1 MTARREKSGKKTA
14 ARNTR
19 GTPNG
24 GRPDNVIRKET
35 GVYIKK
41 IAERLQAYADKKG
54 FRHDVTY
61 AQGKVLFFLH
71 TQQGGEA
78 GMKELEEY
86 LDVSHATVSGIISRL
101 KEKGYVECEKSKA
114 DARAK
119 TVRLTE
125 KENATFAEMKK
136 RRAEMEGMLL
146 KDFSEKE
153 RAEFLHFLERV
164 YRNVRDAAEENA
176 AAESGEKSAPCEI
189 QR

>member
-1 MTARREKSGKKTA
+1 MSEKKNATRITHGTAKGVRPINE
-14 ARNTR
+14 TR
-19 GTPNG
+19 KDAG
-24 GRPDNVIRKET
+24 G
-35 GVYIKK
+35 YIKK

-71 TQQGGEA
+71 TQKGGEA
-78 GMKELEEY
+78 AMKNLEEH

-101 KEKGYVECEKSKA
+101 KEKGYVECEKSKE

-153 RAEFLHFLERV
+153 RAEFVLFLERV
-164 YRNVRDAAEENA
+164 YRNVREASGENA
-176 AAESGEKSAPCEI
+176 ASERE
-189 QR
+189 R

>member
-1 MTARREKSGKKTA
+1 MKAGNNKSEDQKAERKA
-14 ARNTR
+14 R
-19 GTPNG
+19 GTVKC
-24 GRPDNVIRKET
+24 GRPKNGMRKDA

-54 FRHDVTY
+54 FRHDVTF
-61 AQGKVLFFLH
+61 AQGKVLFYLH
-71 TQQGGEA
+71 TQKGGEA
-78 GMKELEEY
+78 AMKNLEEY

-101 KEKGYVECEKSKA
+101 KEKGYVECEKSKE

-125 KENATFAEMKK
+125 KENATFTEMKK
-136 RRAEMEGMLL
+136 RRAAMESMLL

-153 RAEFLHFLERV
+153 RAEFLLFLERV

-176 AAESGEKSAPCEI
+176 AAESGEKSAACDI

>member
-1 MTARREKSGKKTA
+1 MSEKKNATRITHGTAKGVR
-14 ARNTR
+14 
-19 GTPNG
+19 PN
-24 GRPDNVIRKET
+24 NVIRKET

-54 FRHDVTY
+54 FRHDVTF

-71 TQQGGEA
+71 TQKGGEA
-78 GMKELEEY
+78 AMKNLEEH

-101 KEKGYVECEKSKA
+101 KEKGYVECEKSKE

-153 RAEFLHFLERV
+153 RAEFVLYLERV
-164 YRNVRDAAEENA
+164 YRNVREASGENA
-176 AAESGEKSAPCEI
+176 ASERE
-189 QR
+189 R

>member
-1 MTARREKSGKKTA
+1 MTARREKSGGKTA
-14 ARNTR
+14 ARNTH
-19 GTPNG
+19 GTAKG
-24 GRPDNVIRKET
+24 GRPINETRKDA
-35 GVYIKK
+35 GGYIKK

-54 FRHDVTY
+54 FRHDVTF

-71 TQQGGEA
+71 TQKGGEA
-78 GMKELEEY
+78 AMKNLEEH

-101 KEKGYVECEKSKA
+101 KEKGYVECEKSKE

-153 RAEFLHFLERV
+153 RAEFVLFLERV
-164 YRNVRDAAEENA
+164 YRNVREASGENA
-176 AAESGEKSAPCEI
+176 ASERE
-189 QR
+189 R

>member
-1 MTARREKSGKKTA
+1 MTARREKSGEKTA

-19 GTPNG
+19 GTAKGVRPISETRKDAG
-24 GRPDNVIRKET
+24 G
-35 GVYIKK
+35 YIKK

-54 FRHDVTY
+54 FRHDVTF

-71 TQQGGEA
+71 TQKGGEA
-78 GMKELEEY
+78 AMKNLEEH

-101 KEKGYVECEKSKA
+101 KEKGYVECEKSKE

-153 RAEFLHFLERV
+153 RAEFVLFLERV
-164 YRNVRDAAEENA
+164 YRNVREASGENA
-176 AAESGEKSAPCEI
+176 ASERE
-189 QR
+189 R

>member
-1 MTARREKSGKKTA
+1 MTARREKSGGKTA
-14 ARNTR
+14 ARNTH
-19 GTPNG
+19 GTAKGVRPINETRKDAG
-24 GRPDNVIRKET
+24 G
-35 GVYIKK
+35 YIKK
-41 IAERLQAYADKKG
+41 IAERLQAYADKNG
-54 FRHDVTY
+54 FRHDVTF

-71 TQQGGEA
+71 TQKGGEA
-78 GMKELEEY
+78 AMKNLEEH

-101 KEKGYVECEKSKA
+101 KEKGYVECEKSKE

-153 RAEFLHFLERV
+153 RAEFVLFLERV
-164 YRNVRDAAEENA
+164 YRNVREASGENA
-176 AAESGEKSAPCEI
+176 ASERE
-189 QR
+189 R